1 MITGILA
8 GIAAKLTGLGVAAK
22 AGVGL
27 GIATV
32 ATAGVATVLPVVV
45 PDASGGATAAVE
57 VQLPNV
63 PTANADLG
71 LGIAA
76 DATSGQLTAGAQTGL
91 DIAAQTPAADHL
103 PAFVPGPPASVPPVA
118 PSVNAAGAAAA
129 GLERAGQTPAAIRL
143 PAFVP
148 GPPASVPPVAGPPA
162 NVPPVAGPPANL
174 PPAAGAGATG
184 IDTATGTPGGQHIPP
199 FVKGMFGRS

>member
-8 GIAAKLTGLGVAAK
+8 GIAAKLAGMGVAAK
-22 AGVGL
+22 AAAGL

-32 ATAGVATVLPVVV
+32 ATAGVAIVVPVVV
-45 PDASGGATAAVE
+45 PDAPGTTAAVE
-57 VQLPNV
+57 GQLPTV
-63 PTANADLG
+63 PTGNADRG

-76 DATSGQLTAGAQTGL
+76 DATSGQLPAGAQTGL
-91 DIAAQTPAADHL
+91 DIARQTPAADHL
-103 PAFVPGPPASVPPVA
+103 PEFVPGPPASVPVSPNAGAAATGIDRARETPAGAHLPPFVPGPPASVPP
-118 PSVNAAGAAAA
+118 
-129 GLERAGQTPAAIRL
+129 T
-143 PAFVP
+143 
-148 GPPASVPPVAGPPA
+148 AGPPA
-162 NVPPVAGPPANL
+162 NVPPIAGPPANL